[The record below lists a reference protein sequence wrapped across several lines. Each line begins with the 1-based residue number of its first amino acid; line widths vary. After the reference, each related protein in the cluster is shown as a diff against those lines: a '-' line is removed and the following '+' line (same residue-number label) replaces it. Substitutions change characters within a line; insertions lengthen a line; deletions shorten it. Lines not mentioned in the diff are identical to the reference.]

1 MHTFAPQTLVGL
13 FGCVLDYF
21 SEIRRWVVA
30 PGTAVPSSSTGK
42 DRAEDGAEESSS
54 AAATPSIVDRWAMQ
68 RLGLACSRTLGVWV
82 AEDPESLPQ
91 RFLENLPVLL
101 ALDVG
106 VEVRGRGG
114 GSLAWLRRTCVCTCV
129 CVCARVRGC

>member
-1 MHTFAPQTLVGL
+1 MCVCVYASSQTLVGL

-21 SEIRRWVVA
+21 SEIRRWVIA
-30 PGTAVPSSSTGK
+30 PGTAVPSGTGGSGK
-42 DRAEDGAEESSS
+42 GRAEDCGEDTFS
-54 AAATPSIVDRWAMQ
+54 AATAPSIVDRWAMQ

-91 RFLENLPVLL
+91 KFLENLPVLL

-106 VEVRGRGG
+106 VEVRG
-114 GSLAWLRRTCVCTCV
+114 WD
-129 CVCARVRGC
+129 